1 MGPCRLFDLLRGELD
16 FTGLT
21 VEECSLDLCL
31 AYAINNSLGVFPLRF
46 VGDFL
51 DFVNNWKNHGKT
63 RFLQDFLLKRGIAF
77 VDGEETT

>member
-1 MGPCRLFDLLRGELD
+1 M
-16 FTGLT
+16 T
-21 VEECSLDLCL
+21 
-31 AYAINNSLGVFPLRF
+31 YAINNSLGVFPLRF

-51 DFVNNWKNHGKT
+51 DFDINWKNQGKT